1 MDCARLRVEYAA
13 TALFQKRIVI
23 QRRYHAEDDDFSMD
37 EDGEDD
43 VVDDVSNDDD
53 SDFDDDGFSAA
64 PPTSAAAL
72 NQHHGNSSNAASD
85 AAEELKAICLDH
97 DTSHPVENLR
107 IELNSFKFSQNATFH
122 DCVKGAILAVLERV
136 GMVEHMGA
144 VKLMTSFKREM
155 QYWGELV
162 ERLCH
167 GEEEEV
173 GLIKTL
179 EGVATKVDGVMGRVM
194 GEEPAFRLLLQV
206 LYDEEV
212 VSEEAVLRWAEERR
226 GESDKTQ
233 HHLVPPH
240 QLTLITI
247 KILLFN

>member
-1 MDCARLRVEYAA
+1 
-13 TALFQKRIVI
+13 
-23 QRRYHAEDDDFSMD
+23 
-37 EDGEDD
+37 
-43 VVDDVSNDDD
+43 
-53 SDFDDDGFSAA
+53 
-64 PPTSAAAL
+64 
-72 NQHHGNSSNAASD
+72 
-85 AAEELKAICLDH
+85 
-97 DTSHPVENLR
+97 
-107 IELNSFKFSQNATFH
+107 
-122 DCVKGAILAVLERV
+122 
-136 GMVEHMGA
+136 MGA
-144 VKLMTSFKREM
+144 AKLMTSFKREM

-167 GEEEEV
+167 GEKEEV